1 MDCYAVTHPGV
12 EPLTARELA
21 ALGASPGPTEPGG
34 VPFSGD
40 FPLLQAANL
49 RLRTASRILVRLGSF
64 HARGFPEL
72 ERHAR
77 RLPWGDY
84 FSAGDAIAFRVTS
97 RKSRL
102 YHQGAVAERLIRVAQ
117 EAVGPLR
124 EAGQPAAGDGDDGE
138 GEGQLVVVRVVRD
151 DCTVSVDSSGPLL
164 HRRGY
169 RLATGKA
176 PLRETLAAALLLR
189 LEWDG
194 SRPLFDPFCGSGTI
208 PIEAALLARKIAPGS
223 SRGFAFERWQGFDAE
238 GWASLRRAAAAESR
252 AEAGVP
258 IVGSDRDAG
267 AIRAAR
273 ANAERAGV
281 LRDLALDVA
290 SLSAAHAPGA
300 PGLLLTNPPFGL
312 RLGERLRLRDLYAGL
327 GNLARRSLAG
337 WTVALL
343 SPHRDLERQTGLP
356 FEPLLE
362 TTTGGVPVRL
372 VAAKL

>member
-12 EPLTARELA
+12 ESLTARELVT
-21 ALGASPGPTEPGG
+21 LGASPGPTEPGG
-34 VPFSGD
+34 VPFTAD
-40 FPLLQAANL
+40 ARLLQAANL
-49 RLRTASRILVRLGSF
+49 RLRTASRILVRLASF

-77 RLPWGDY
+77 RIPWSEY
-84 FSAGDAIAFRVTS
+84 LSAGDAVDFRVTS

-102 YHQGAVAERLIRVAQ
+102 YHQGAVAERLFRVAQ
-117 EAVGPLR
+117 EAAGPLR
-124 EAGQPAAGDGDDGE
+124 EAGQSGEGDGEEG
-138 GEGQLVVVRVVRD
+138 GEGQLIVVRIVRD
-151 DCTVSVDSSGPLL
+151 ECTVSIDSSGALL

-194 SRPLFDPFCGSGTI
+194 SCPLFDPFCGSGTI
-208 PIEAALLARKIAPGS
+208 PIEGALLARNIAPGS
-223 SRGFAFERWQGFDAE
+223 FRGFAFERWREFDAE
-238 GWASLRRAAAAESR
+238 AWASLRNTVAAESR
-252 AEAGVP
+252 PVAGVP

-267 AIRAAR
+267 AVKAAR

-281 LRDLALDVA
+281 LADLALDVA
-290 SLSAAHAPGA
+290 SLSAAQPPGA
-300 PGLLLTNPPFGL
+300 PGLLLTNPPYGL
-312 RLGERLRLRDLYAGL
+312 RLGERLRLRDLYAQL
-327 GNLARRSLAG
+327 GNIARRSLAG

-356 FEPLLE
+356 FESLLE
-362 TTTGGVPVRL
+362 TTTGGIPVRL
-372 VAAKL
+372 VAARL